1 MDAAVAAVQQAAAE
15 NEQTIQD
22 IVNSLAVVQETGQST
37 SAVMSQ
43 KAVTD
48 EILTSIN
55 ITGGSYSG
63 YYINASTNKWAKDT
77 TTAKG
82 AICYFF
88 PVKANTDIFITS
100 NNDMGYAIAFV
111 SDTTHEY
118 NTTPH
123 YITGYNSVIIGTA
136 GQTDKYNVPVD
147 CYLYVLDRANNTA
160 KYSRFP
166 ASIKRTSSKIQDVK
180 DDITNQQI
188 WKNKTYKI
196 LHQQARYPTS
206 GFIYIQNAPLREC
219 VNKIFTMDELLRIHS
234 ITMPTGFEVALN
246 LTKTTSTNNDYIN
259 YGWMTKVDDV
269 VTIPPLETNYNYGV
283 FTFKRDDNG
292 TFTQADTDTLNRGVI
307 FHEVA
312 DYAPTKDDVAN
323 DYCDYSSKPIFVKYG
338 YRQEHTY
345 LRQPLYVIADLHSNG
360 LANSIQS
367 ICWKDATHVMIFN
380 PNATYAL
387 YDILTDEFIP
397 FGKPATGHC
406 NDVTQ
411 IGSMMYVNGSA
422 ALNGDAEMKLM
433 YAWNLTTN
441 TATQIDT
448 SSIVNGSVGKRVIG
462 GVATK
467 DDNNIIVVCYDFN
480 SSGNVEGE
488 KMAIYNYAISSG
500 TFTLSY
506 ELPWVGRFVQ
516 GAAYLPNG
524 LLYVACNLPPNG
536 STYAGI
542 AIWCIDMTSGT
553 LLDKLIIEGVFEPQG
568 LQATTCGFET
578 YLDFGMTHYGN
589 ITNVIRTRAF

>member
-1 MDAAVAAVQQAAAE
+1 MTLSE
-15 NEQTIQD
+15 NLQ
-22 IVNSLAVVQETGQST
+22 
-37 SAVMSQ
+37 
-43 KAVTD
+43 
-48 EILTSIN
+48 
-55 ITGGSYSG
+55 ITGSSRSG
-63 YYINASTNKWAKDT
+63 VFINASTNKWTKDT
-77 TTAKG
+77 ASVKG

-100 NNDMGYAIAFV
+100 NNDLGYAIAFV
-111 SDTTHEY
+111 SDTTTEY

-147 CYLYVLDRANNTA
+147 CYLYALDRANNIA
-160 KYSRFP
+160 QYSRLP
-166 ASIKRTSSKIQDVK
+166 SAIYRKPLKSDVLG
-180 DDITNQQI
+180 DEIDYQQI
-188 WKNKTYKI
+188 RKSKQYKI
-196 LHQQARYPTS
+196 LHQQVRYPTS
-206 GFIYIQNAPLREC
+206 GFIKIQNAPTREC
-219 VNKIFTMDELLRIHS
+219 VNKIFTMEELVRIHS
-234 ITMPTGFEVALN
+234 ITMPSGFDVALN
-246 LTKTTSTNNDYIN
+246 LTKTTSTNDDFIN
-259 YGWMTKVDDV
+259 YGWMSKVDNV
-269 VTIPPLETNYNYGV
+269 VTIPPLETNYIYGV
-283 FTFKRDDNG
+283 FSFRREDNG
-292 TFTQADTDTLNRGVI
+292 TFTQADTDTLNHDVI

-323 DYCDYSSKPIFVKYG
+323 DYWDYSSKPIFANYG
-338 YRQEHTY
+338 YRQEHTFM
-345 LRQPLYVIADLHSNG
+345 RQPLYIIADLHSNG

-406 NDVTQ
+406 NDVTM
-411 IGSMMYVNGSA
+411 IGNMMYVNGSA
-422 ALNGDAEMKLM
+422 ALNGDAEMKLL
-433 YAWNLTTN
+433 YAWNLNTN
-441 TATQIDT
+441 TATQINT
-448 SSIVNGSVGKRVIG
+448 SGISDGSVGKRVIG
-462 GVATK
+462 GIAAK

-480 SSGNVEGE
+480 SSGNVDGE

-542 AIWCIDMTSGT
+542 AIWCIDMTTGT

-589 ITNVIRTRAF
+589 ITNIIRTRAF